1 MAKTSYINIDPSLEG
16 AFYGGVQPGDRFTF
30 ARVIRKNLLLSRTQK
45 IKLAGRSLFSIIAD
59 VWRGLSTVTKGL
71 WSTAAD
77 EVGLSG
83 WQLFVS
89 DYAARLANGLEG
101 VTTPSTL
108 HQARFGNLHIE
119 SPANEAKISQLH
131 PRSYYVK
138 QKVAGK
144 KNMYSPILV
153 TEDLSLPFILGLN
166 YKTNLSASGADPY
179 AKLYA
184 RFWYSYQGRNLEQ
197 DLVIDLDLVTNWKN
211 AENTLTTLETI
222 IVRYD
227 LYIHLFYF
235 LSLYINSYHNFY

>member
-1 MAKTSYINIDPSLEG
+1 
-16 AFYGGVQPGDRFTF
+16 
-30 ARVIRKNLLLSRTQK
+30 LLLSRTQK

-131 PRSYYVK
+131 RVVIMLNKKLPVK
-138 QKVAGK
+138 KTCIHRFLLRK
-144 KNMYSPILV
+144 IYLCLLFLV
-153 TEDLSLPFILGLN
+153 
-166 YKTNLSASGADPY
+166 
-179 AKLYA
+179 
-184 RFWYSYQGRNLEQ
+184 
-197 DLVIDLDLVTNWKN
+197 
-211 AENTLTTLETI
+211 
-222 IVRYD
+222 
-227 LYIHLFYF
+227 
-235 LSLYINSYHNFY
+235 